1 MRRQPGHMMIW
12 TWMLLWEYDGNE
24 DEYMDASEGVGIEG
38 DLDVEDDE

>member
-1 MRRQPGHMMIW
+1 MMIW
-12 TWMLLWEYDGNE
+12 TWMLLWEYE